1 MLTIEAHLMVK
12 KKVRRT
18 PIRTWP
24 TKERATKVQVKFHSN
39 LQALFKSPSKLLLM
53 GNMSN
58 STKLK
63 MRYSDRRFKSLKKF
77 RVMLRSKKPKRIL
90 TLKSRGASRSLESQ
104 PKSVKT
110 FIKHL
115 QINLSSRKWASREC
129 V

>member
-24 TKERATKVQVKFHSN
+24 TKERASKVQVKFHSN

-53 GNMSN
+53 RNMSN
-58 STKLK
+58 SKLK

-77 RVMLRSKKPKRIL
+77 RVMLRSKKTKRIL

>member
-24 TKERATKVQVKFHSN
+24 TKERASKVQVKFHSN

-53 GNMSN
+53 RNMSN
-58 STKLK
+58 SKL
-63 MRYSDRRFKSLKKF
+63 SLKKF
-77 RVMLRSKKPKRIL
+77 RVMLRSKKTKRIL
-90 TLKSRGASRSLESQ
+90 TLKSRGASRSLESH

>member
-1 MLTIEAHLMVK
+1 MVK

-24 TKERATKVQVKFHSN
+24 TKERASKVQVKFHSN

-53 GNMSN
+53 RNMSN
-58 STKLK
+58 SKLK

-77 RVMLRSKKPKRIL
+77 RVMLRSKKTKRIL